1 MSYLFTSESVS
12 EGHPDKIADQIS
24 DAILDNF
31 LAFDPHAKVACE
43 TLVTTGQVILSGE
56 VKSKTYVDVQRV
68 ARDVIKKIG
77 YTNSEYKF
85 DYKSCGILS
94 MIHEQS
100 EDINRGVVKRN
111 NEDQGAGD
119 QGIMFGYATN
129 ETKNYMPLALDISN
143 KILQEFNFPKNIIF
157 SHPVA
162 GSHLSGEKNSV
173 ADLFNGK
180 STILSYHD
188 SVASQHVDRVRNL
201 WNALGSNITVLDA
214 ELHDKIF
221 AYSSHLPH
229 VAAYA
234 LLNTLKGL
242 DQDDLSDFSGGGL
255 GEFLR
260 LVSSSPE
267 MWTDIFS
274 MNKKNIA
281 LAIDDLM
288 KSLSILKD
296 KIGNDPKSLQ
306 TFLGELK
313 DFKESNY

>member
-1 MSYLFTSESVS
+1 M
-12 EGHPDKIADQIS
+12 KIIIIGLGLIGGSIAKALSSAQDYEI
-24 DAILDNF
+24 
-31 LAFDPHAKVACE
+31 LAFDSDQQSIKNALHNQSIQGSLDSLNDLE
-43 TLVTTGQVILSGE
+43 STEYSDSLVIISTPPSVTNDILKSLDFLFNSSITIMDTTST
-56 VKSKTYVDVQRV
+56 KS
-68 ARDVIKKIG
+68 
-77 YTNSEYKF
+77 S
-85 DYKSCGILS
+85 L
-94 MIHEQS
+94 
-100 EDINRGVVKRN
+100 
-111 NEDQGAGD
+111 
-119 QGIMFGYATN
+119 
-129 ETKNYMPLALDISN
+129 N
-143 KILQEFNFPKNIIF
+143 KMLQEFNFPKNIIF

-188 SVASQHVDRVRNL
+188 SAGSQHVDRVTNL

-234 LLNTLKGL
+234 LLNTLKEL
-242 DQDDLSDFSGGGL
+242 EQDDLSDFSGGGL

-267 MWTDIFS
+267 MWADIFS
-274 MNKKNIA
+274 MNEKNIA
-281 LAIDDLM
+281 LAIDELI
-288 KSLSILKD
+288 KSLCILKD
-296 KIGNDPKSLQ
+296 KIGNNPQSLQ
-306 TFLGELK
+306 AFLSELK

>member
-1 MSYLFTSESVS
+1 M
-12 EGHPDKIADQIS
+12 KIIIIGLGLIGGSIAKALSSAQDYEI
-24 DAILDNF
+24 
-31 LAFDPHAKVACE
+31 LAFDSDQQSIKNALHNQSIQGSLDSLNDLE
-43 TLVTTGQVILSGE
+43 STEYSDSLVIISTPPSVTNDILKSLDFLFNSSITIMDTTST
-56 VKSKTYVDVQRV
+56 KS
-68 ARDVIKKIG
+68 
-77 YTNSEYKF
+77 S
-85 DYKSCGILS
+85 L
-94 MIHEQS
+94 
-100 EDINRGVVKRN
+100 
-111 NEDQGAGD
+111 
-119 QGIMFGYATN
+119 
-129 ETKNYMPLALDISN
+129 N
-143 KILQEFNFPKNIIF
+143 KMLQEFNFPKNIIF

-188 SVASQHVDRVRNL
+188 FVASQHVDRVTNL

-234 LLNTLKGL
+234 LLNTLKEL
-242 DQDDLSDFSGGGL
+242 EQDDLSDFSGGGL

-267 MWTDIFS
+267 MWADIFS
-274 MNKKNIA
+274 INKKNIA
-281 LAIDDLM
+281 LAIDELI
-288 KSLSILKD
+288 KNLTILKD
-296 KIGNDPKSLQ
+296 KIGNNPQTLQ
-306 TFLGELK
+306 TFLSELK